1 MLTTIRRLALP
12 LLVFL
17 AWTPVAN
24 AWSWP
29 VEGPV
34 LQPFAYDEAHPYA
47 SGQHRGIDIGA
58 DAAGE
63 TVVAPAAGT
72 VSFAGSVP
80 TSGKSITIDTAD
92 GYAVTLTHLG
102 SLGVAK
108 GSQVAEQDPV
118 GTIGPSGTPEVDGP
132 YLHLGIRVAA
142 DPNGYVD
149 PLGLLPTPTVESP
162 PTEADETASQPGA
175 SSGAATPAPPPATE
189 PAPAPAAAP
198 SAPPTSTASATASPP
213 PGRVSLRSPKPAQ
226 APRVEQRPNRA
237 SQRPTSEPV
246 RSGHRKQ
253 HRRPSEPTSSSRRP
267 VVETAAPGEPAG
279 LDAGYEGRPSVLVV
293 RSRRE
298 PSSSPLLELV
308 CNGAAAL
315 FALGAAFAADRRR
328 RRSSTSPAAGAQLLH
343 LPRRP
348 AGHRHVSRAA

>member
-80 TSGKSITIDTAD
+80 TSGKSVTIDTAD

-149 PLGLLPTPTVESP
+149 PLGLLPHSH
-162 PTEADETASQPGA
+162 G
-175 SSGAATPAPPPATE
+175 G
-189 PAPAPAAAP
+189 
-198 SAPPTSTASATASPP
+198 
-213 PGRVSLRSPKPAQ
+213 
-226 APRVEQRPNRA
+226 
-237 SQRPTSEPV
+237 
-246 RSGHRKQ
+246 
-253 HRRPSEPTSSSRRP
+253 EPTDGS
-267 VVETAAPGEPAG
+267 
-279 LDAGYEGRPSVLVV
+279 
-293 RSRRE
+293 
-298 PSSSPLLELV
+298 
-308 CNGAAAL
+308 
-315 FALGAAFAADRRR
+315 
-328 RRSSTSPAAGAQLLH
+328 
-343 LPRRP
+343 
-348 AGHRHVSRAA
+348 